1 MLDFNVQKLLPI
13 LFALMIMF
21 LGYWIAKGISSRVAL
36 IVKKHMSKHESV
48 ICQRLIFY
56 GLMLIFLIA
65 ALQQL
70 GFKLGVLLGAAG
82 VFTVGV
88 GFAAQTSLANLIS
101 GLFLLMERPF
111 KIGDTITAKG
121 YTGVV
126 DSIDLLSTRLCTSDG
141 TLVRIPNENIMQ
153 AEIINLSYF
162 PKRRIDIPMSV
173 DYKTDIDKA
182 KAVLFKLVKDEP
194 LALPEPPPQLVISTF
209 GSSAI
214 NLIFEVWV
222 TPANYSNVKN
232 DLQNAI
238 KVAFYREEI
247 NMSFPQVMLHSVT
260 EGSRKKEEKTLKK
273 TFKSPKTLDT
283 DPNSA

>member
-260 EGSRKKEEKTLKK
+260 ERSRKKEEKTLKK
-273 TFKSPKTLDT
+273 TLKSPKTLDT